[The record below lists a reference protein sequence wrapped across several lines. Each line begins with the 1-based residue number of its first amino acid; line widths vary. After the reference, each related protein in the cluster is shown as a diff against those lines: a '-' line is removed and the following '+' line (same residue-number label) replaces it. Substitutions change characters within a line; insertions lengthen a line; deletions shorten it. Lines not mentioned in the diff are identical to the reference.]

1 MPTKITI
8 APPPLDEARQKVDN
22 SLHGRIVTSLK
33 KVNDPEIPIN
43 IYDLGLIYRI
53 DADEKTGKTEVKMT
67 LTAPN
72 CPVADQIVKDVETAV
87 RHVNGVTKA
96 VIKLVFS
103 PPWGKDKLTED
114 GRAEMEVLGLL

>member
-1 MPTKITI
+1 MATKITI
-8 APPPLDEARQKVDN
+8 APLPDEDRQKVDN
-22 SLHGRIVTSLK
+22 SLQGRIVTELK

-43 IYDLGLIYRI
+43 IYDLGLIYCI
-53 DADEKTGKTEVKMT
+53 DANDKTGKTEVEMT

-87 RHVNGVTKA
+87 RRVTGVTEA
-96 VIKLVFS
+96 IVKLVFS
-103 PPWGKDKLTED
+103 PPWSKDKLTED